1 MAGERTEEAT
11 QHRREQARKDLGD
24 AYQAGPVDALIK
36 KMVTELGRLGR
47 KIEQDAGA
55 PSLIVTV
62 AGAGYK
68 FAPPVSPATD
78 EVCFGPPFSG
88 LV

>member
-1 MAGERTEEAT
+1 V
-11 QHRREQARKDLGD
+11 L
-24 AYQAGPVDALIK
+24 V
-36 KMVTELGRLGR
+36 GRLGR